1 MIELPRDLPILERDA
16 VRLVVR
22 DSEDRI
28 LLFHTHEIT
37 LPELGVWWEL
47 PGGGIDEGETYLD
60 AAVRELREETGIR
73 VSAAQ
78 VGRPTW
84 RRTASFRHRELRHLQ
99 HEVVVEVRLDAPG
112 AAVDEGERLDYEKED
127 YFGFRWWS
135 IGEIVGQPGGL
146 LSRTPAGA
154 PAAVPGRRRDRRAV
168 RALLLT
174 RPEEIPA
181 VAGHVEEHGDL
192 PVRLLARLARRT
204 RRPPPA
210 SGRSCARK
218 SSTRRNRPTRP
229 ANWSPTARAWR
240 SPSARASSSAVAA
253 PGGRTTTQR
262 LGRPSLVSAG
272 ESSTSSKP
280 SASTKKPMASS

>member
-1 MIELPRDLPILERDA
+1 VKDALPRDLPILERDA

-78 VGRPTW
+78 VGAPSW

-99 HEVVVEVRLDAPG
+99 HEVVVEVRLVAPG

-127 YFGFRWWS
+127 YFGFRWWT
-135 IGEIVGQPGGL
+135 IGEIVA
-146 LSRTPAGA
+146 SSE
-154 PAAVPGRRRDRRAV
+154 VFYPGRLP
-168 RALLLT
+168 ALLQQFLNGD
-174 RPEEIPA
+174 EIDEPF
-181 VAGHVEEHGDL
+181 EL
-192 PVRLLARLARRT
+192 F
-204 RRPPPA
+204 
-210 SGRSCARK
+210 S
-218 SSTRRNRPTRP
+218 
-229 ANWSPTARAWR
+229 
-240 SPSARASSSAVAA
+240 
-253 PGGRTTTQR
+253 
-262 LGRPSLVSAG
+262 
-272 ESSTSSKP
+272 
-280 SASTKKPMASS
+280 